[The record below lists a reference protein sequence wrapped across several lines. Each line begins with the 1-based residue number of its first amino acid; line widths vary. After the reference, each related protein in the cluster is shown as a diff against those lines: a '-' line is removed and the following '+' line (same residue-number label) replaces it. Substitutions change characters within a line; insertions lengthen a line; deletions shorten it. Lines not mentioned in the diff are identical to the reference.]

1 MVSLELH
8 EHVSFLQQA
17 AGTEPGVTAGPET
30 PMDFFEVALI
40 FEKKTSIFPKVKL
53 NAPGPSKYVSSS
65 SVQFFY
71 APGHI

>member
-17 AGTEPGVTAGPET
+17 AGTEPGVTTGPET

-40 FEKKTSIFPKVKL
+40 FEKKTSIFPKYT
-53 NAPGPSKYVSSS
+53 PGSSKCVLVLFS
-65 SVQFFY
+65 
-71 APGHI
+71 